1 MSVVIS
7 IKTEE
12 PREIE
17 VYIFSE
23 GTYQFGKKH
32 IQTHHKIVII
42 INKTHIKLKE
52 RERARASSCVWFY
65 FMTCL
70 ISRSI

>member
-1 MSVVIS
+1 MMSVVIS

-52 RERARASSCVWFY
+52 REREQEQVRVFSF
-65 FMTCL
+65 
-70 ISRSI
+70 IS